1 MLEDNYRIDSPLSAF
16 DYSFHT
22 PLSVD
27 DCIERIS
34 RLPCEFLFKD
44 IFLTTVLW
52 YKCEA
57 ISQNCLLITF
67 TGGTFR
73 RPRHTQYVANFY
85 AGVAGTIITMHFHRE
100 WLLYPLPIKFFCPFT
115 ATQEIEALMK
125 QKLSAERTN

>member
-16 DYSFHT
+16 DYRFHT
-22 PLSVD
+22 LLSVD
-27 DCIERIS
+27 DCIERITRS
-34 RLPCEFLFKD
+34 PCEFLFKD
-44 IFLTTVLW
+44 FFLTTVLW

-57 ISQNCLLITF
+57 ISRNRLLITF

-73 RPRHTQYVANFY
+73 RPRHTEYVANFY
-85 AGVAGTIITMHFHRE
+85 TDATGTIITMHFRRE

-125 QKLSAERTN
+125 QKLSAGRAN